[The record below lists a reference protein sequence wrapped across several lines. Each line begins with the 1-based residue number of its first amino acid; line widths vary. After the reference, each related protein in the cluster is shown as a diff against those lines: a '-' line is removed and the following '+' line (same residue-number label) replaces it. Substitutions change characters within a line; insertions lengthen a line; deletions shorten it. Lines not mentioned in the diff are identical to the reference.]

1 MFFCFAFAE
10 SRKTVSI
17 RFYLFNRKSQSIQ
30 PFFIHLQMVKIS
42 KLLPLIIYFHRISC
56 EDDVMTELF
65 EGYDKAIGPNHS
77 KYVQK

>member
-1 MFFCFAFAE
+1 
-10 SRKTVSI
+10 
-17 RFYLFNRKSQSIQ
+17 
-30 PFFIHLQMVKIS
+30 MVKIS

-65 EGYDKAIGPNHS
+65 KGYDKAIRPNHS